1 MSKEL
6 IQFQN
11 IIQLEIL
18 HRPSKKI
25 KSPYVADAVNK
36 NGDEFLVHTPG
47 LGLADQC
54 LPGSKIFATP
64 SKSKS
69 SKTDYIAQS
78 VSVNERNYGKT
89 LIGANPHT
97 AELIGKEILTSKN
110 KSYYDT
116 NIKSH
121 HHFYDEGSKELT
133 DIHYSQIKL
142 SKVPV
147 PPKGKKIKNLEVVIR
162 IQK

>member
-1 MSKEL
+1 MIISDNLKIYVQQL
-6 IQFQN
+6 RSSNLRPTKQRLKICQFLFDREKTFHFTVETLN
-11 IIQLEIL
+11 
-18 HRPSKKI
+18 KKI
-25 KSPYVADAVNK
+25 NK
-36 NGDEFLVHTPG
+36 NRATKVS
-47 LGLADQC
+47 LATIYNTVEAFTSAGY
-54 LPGSKIFATP
+54 L
-64 SKSKS
+64 
-69 SKTDYIAQS
+69 
-78 VSVNERNYGKT
+78 
-89 LIGANPHT
+89 
-97 AELIGKEILTSKN
+97 KEILTSKN

-133 DIHYSQIKL
+133 DIHYSQIEL

>member
-1 MSKEL
+1 ML
-6 IQFQN
+6 IDKN
-11 IIQLEIL
+11 
-18 HRPSKKI
+18 SKKYI
-25 KSPYVADAVNK
+25 QKLRSSNLRPTKQRLKICEFLFNRGSTFHFTVETLNKKINK
-36 NGDEFLVHTPG
+36 NGAMKVS
-47 LGLADQC
+47 LATIYNTVEAFTNAGY
-54 LPGSKIFATP
+54 L
-64 SKSKS
+64 
-69 SKTDYIAQS
+69 
-78 VSVNERNYGKT
+78 
-89 LIGANPHT
+89 
-97 AELIGKEILTSKN
+97 KEILTSKN

-142 SKVPV
+142 SKVPI

>member
-1 MSKEL
+1 MIISDNLKVYVQKL
-6 IQFQN
+6 RSSNLRPTKQRLKICQFLFDREKTFHFTVETLN
-11 IIQLEIL
+11 
-18 HRPSKKI
+18 KKI
-25 KSPYVADAVNK
+25 SKYGAGKVS
-36 NGDEFLVHTPG
+36 
-47 LGLADQC
+47 LATIYNTVEAFTNAGY
-54 LPGSKIFATP
+54 L
-64 SKSKS
+64 
-69 SKTDYIAQS
+69 
-78 VSVNERNYGKT
+78 
-89 LIGANPHT
+89 
-97 AELIGKEILTSKN
+97 KEILTSKN

-133 DIHYSQIKL
+133 DIHYSQIEL

>member
-1 MSKEL
+1 MIISNNLKMYVQKL
-6 IQFQN
+6 RSSNLRPTKQRLKICQFLFN
-11 IIQLEIL
+11 REKTFHFTVETLN
-18 HRPSKKI
+18 KKI
-25 KSPYVADAVNK
+25 NN
-36 NGDEFLVHTPG
+36 NGAPKVS
-47 LGLADQC
+47 LATIYNTVEAFTSAGY
-54 LPGSKIFATP
+54 L
-64 SKSKS
+64 
-69 SKTDYIAQS
+69 
-78 VSVNERNYGKT
+78 
-89 LIGANPHT
+89 
-97 AELIGKEILTSKN
+97 KEILTSKN

>member
-1 MSKEL
+1 MIISDNLKIYVQKL
-6 IQFQN
+6 RSSNLRPTKQRLKICQFLFDREKTFHFTVETLN
-11 IIQLEIL
+11 
-18 HRPSKKI
+18 KKI
-25 KSPYVADAVNK
+25 NK
-36 NGDEFLVHTPG
+36 NGATKVS
-47 LGLADQC
+47 LATIYNTVEAFTSAGY
-54 LPGSKIFATP
+54 L
-64 SKSKS
+64 
-69 SKTDYIAQS
+69 
-78 VSVNERNYGKT
+78 
-89 LIGANPHT
+89 
-97 AELIGKEILTSKN
+97 KEILTSKN

-133 DIHYSQIKL
+133 DIHYSQIEL

>member
-1 MSKEL
+1 MIISDNLKIYVQKL
-6 IQFQN
+6 RSSNLRPTKQRLKICQFLFDREKTFHFTVETLN
-11 IIQLEIL
+11 
-18 HRPSKKI
+18 KKI
-25 KSPYVADAVNK
+25 NK
-36 NGDEFLVHTPG
+36 NGTTRVS
-47 LGLADQC
+47 LATIYNTVEAFTSAGY
-54 LPGSKIFATP
+54 L
-64 SKSKS
+64 
-69 SKTDYIAQS
+69 
-78 VSVNERNYGKT
+78 
-89 LIGANPHT
+89 
-97 AELIGKEILTSKN
+97 KEILTSKN

>member
-1 MSKEL
+1 MIISNNLKMYVQKL
-6 IQFQN
+6 RSSNLRPTKQRLKICQFLFDREKTFHFTVETLN
-11 IIQLEIL
+11 
-18 HRPSKKI
+18 KKI
-25 KSPYVADAVNK
+25 NK
-36 NGDEFLVHTPG
+36 NGATKVS
-47 LGLADQC
+47 LATIYNTVEAFTSAGY
-54 LPGSKIFATP
+54 L
-64 SKSKS
+64 
-69 SKTDYIAQS
+69 
-78 VSVNERNYGKT
+78 
-89 LIGANPHT
+89 
-97 AELIGKEILTSKN
+97 KEILTSKN

-133 DIHYSQIKL
+133 DIHYSQIEL